1 MPLKGKYATIM
12 SNETTSLHM
21 LEYSGSLNCR
31 LQKKVWYVEQFREKG
46 KLTKFFDG
54 VKITNDLRLRRL
66 IFDFAQNAN
75 CAQNYAE
82 TLLIHFYTTES
93 FHCSKRR
100 LNNLNTV
107 VSKYICMCKNSL
119 VGEKGWFVAEWP
131 RLFVHVQRA
140 TVETSSTVKVVS
152 AAGNVQ
158 LWCLLM
164 ESIKGKDNSLKLEFL

>member
-1 MPLKGKYATIM
+1 M
-12 SNETTSLHM
+12 
-21 LEYSGSLNCR
+21 
-31 LQKKVWYVEQFREKG
+31 EQFREKG
-46 KLTKFFDG
+46 KLTKSFYG
-54 VKITNDLRLRRL
+54 VKIVDNLKLRRL
-66 IFDFAQNAN
+66 IFVFAQNAN

-82 TLLIHFYTTES
+82 TLLIHFYTTER

-131 RLFVHVQRA
+131 RLFLCMSNEPPLRTA
-140 TVETSSTVKVVS
+140 STVKVVS
-152 AAGNVQ
+152 AAENVQ

-164 ESIKGKDNSLKLEFL
+164 EAIKGKDNSLKLEFL